1 MIPFLA
7 LALLAVACQRFGRHV
22 LALVFRRRPP
32 AVPALMAGLVLFHLL
47 LLGLQL
53 AGLPWT
59 RTSVLLILGLSFLA
73 AAVAARRV
81 PAAEQARPSEPH
93 DGLGWGDAVAGVALA
108 GLTAAAVTLSSVNP
122 DFVYHWG
129 IKAKRFALAGGIDF
143 AYLAHPWNHYT
154 HPDYPHLLTG
164 LYTATTLVAGRFDEP
179 ALLAWTAVVFAALL
193 WSARQGLH
201 LVRSRFVRQA
211 GLAVLALGVAAFGIG
226 YLQPGGAD
234 LLIALALLAAVRP
247 LAGPTAPGPDLTV
260 AACAAFAAA
269 SKIEGVPLAAIL
281 LAVYGGKLWRDRR
294 LAPGTA
300 ARVVLP
306 TLLVVAPW
314 LWLNLRYDLFQPTN
328 AGLPDWSRV
337 APVARAL
344 AESFAK
350 PEWHGLSWLVL
361 TAPLLL
367 LSRPVRLS
375 ALVVLL
381 QGGFYA
387 YVYLS
392 APLDPDIL
400 VLASAPRLLLH
411 LVPAVLLAW
420 LVVLGRAADRPP
432 GSEGRI

>member
-7 LALLAVACQRFGRHV
+7 LALLAVAGQRLGRHV
-22 LALVFRRRPP
+22 LALVFRQRPP
-32 AVPALMAGLVLFHLL
+32 VVPALMAGLVLFHLL

-59 RTSVLLILGLSFLA
+59 RTSVLLTVGLFFLA
-73 AAVAARRV
+73 AAVVARRV
-81 PAAEQARPSEPH
+81 LAPEEARPSEVH
-93 DGLGWGDAVAGVALA
+93 GAGWGDAVAGVALA

-201 LVRSRFVRQA
+201 LVRAPFVRQA

-247 LAGPTAPGPDLTV
+247 LAGPTAPGHDLTL

-281 LAVYGGKLWRDRR
+281 LVVYGGKLAWERR
-294 LAPGTA
+294 LTPGTA

-344 AESFAK
+344 ADSFAK

-392 APLDPDIL
+392 APLDPNIL

-420 LVVLGRAADRPP
+420 LLVLGRV
-432 GSEGRI
+432 GSGTPV

>member
-7 LALLAVACQRFGRHV
+7 LALLAVAGERLGRHV
-22 LALVFRRRPP
+22 LALVFRQRPP
-32 AVPALMAGLVLFHLL
+32 VVPSLMAGLVLFHLL
-47 LLGLQL
+47 LLGAQL

-59 RTSVLLILGLSFLA
+59 RTSVLLILGLAWLA
-73 AAVAARRV
+73 AAVGARWV
-81 PAAEQARPSEPH
+81 PAAEEACPSETH
-93 DGLGWGDAVAGVALA
+93 GVGWGDVVAGVALA

-154 HPDYPHLLTG
+154 HPDYPHLLTEI
-164 LYTATTLVAGRFDEP
+164 YTATTLVAGRFDEP
-179 ALLAWTAVVFAALL
+179 ALLAWSAIVFAAFL
-193 WSARQGLH
+193 WIARQGLRS
-201 LVRSRFVRQA
+201 LVGSPFVRQA
-211 GLAVLALGVAAFGIG
+211 GLAVLALGVAAFAIG

-247 LAGPTAPGPDLTV
+247 LVAPSAPEHDLTV
-260 AACAAFAAA
+260 AASAAFAAA

-294 LAPGTA
+294 LTPGTA
-300 ARVVLP
+300 ARLVLP
-306 TLLVVAPW
+306 TLLGVAPW

-337 APVARAL
+337 APVARAMV
-344 AESFAK
+344 ESFAK

-367 LSRPVRLS
+367 AFRAVRLP
-375 ALVVLL
+375 ALAVLL

-392 APLDPDIL
+392 APLDPNIL
-400 VLASAPRLLLH
+400 VLASFPRLLLH
-411 LVPAVLLAW
+411 LVPAVLLVW
-420 LVVLGRAADRPP
+420 LVLLGRAAGRPP
-432 GSEGRI
+432 G